1 MAIKN
6 PARRSRRLL
15 VMTELRIAGSMNMHN
30 NETISRYPS
39 GKSVFRSVIRNID
52 FSATSLRDASVLDL
66 LSCGY
71 ENRTEWSP
79 ARMTLLALRCTF
91 MQSRL
96 CDVLAV
102 RPSEGVTRGRAGRK
116 RHPTSNRSRGQ
127 QYDNGVLLSRRDSD

>member
-15 VMTELRIAGSMNMHN
+15 VRTELRIAGSMNMHN

-79 ARMTLLALRCTF
+79 ARMTLRALRCTF

-102 RPSEGVTRGRAGRK
+102 RPSEGSQGVGREGNDIQPATD
-116 RHPTSNRSRGQ
+116 HE
-127 QYDNGVLLSRRDSD
+127 DNSTTMAFY